1 MPISVAARE
10 SLIES
15 FRNKIAWFLAF
26 ACRPPSSPSPFQQ
39 LFVIVFLSSP
49 DSLLKLLKELRK
61 IKFQT
66 FSVDACQER
75 HT

>member
-26 ACRPPSSPSPFQQ
+26 ACRPPFPF
-39 LFVIVFLSSP
+39 LPFSTIICYCFF
-49 DSLLKLLKELRK
+49 KLAGFIIEAL
-61 IKFQT
+61 
-66 FSVDACQER
+66 ER
-75 HT
+75 VAED